1 MDKYKG
7 VIGLNSIGHTI
18 KELRLQRGLTQ
29 EQLVNELVS
38 KFQYPINVATLSL
51 CENDKRMPSLELV
64 RYIAQYFQCSMD
76 DLLGIK
82 NIREDNINDLKYLAV
97 KKFIEIIDEVDLDK
111 LLEIIEFLIEIDKK
125 DIKGK

>member
-1 MDKYKG
+1 M
-7 VIGLNSIGHTI
+7 NSIGHTI